1 MNAHKK
7 SAALLILTMVV
18 LIAMTAA
25 SEVIFIQPSHR
36 RITGNT
42 ATTLDYMPEAARER
56 TDTLVIG
63 VPDLYG
69 EINPFFAQTLGDQY
83 AASLMFDELVF
94 ANAEGA
100 FGTGVAAY
108 TFDNETGVITFTIG
122 EGVAYMD
129 GEPVTSDDF
138 INALYLLLTPGF
150 DGAYTIGG
158 AGIVGVDAYLA
169 ARSDSVDGIARVDS
183 RTFTV
188 RLAAKNPLDVA
199 YFAIPALRVSVC
211 GDMRRPE
218 GTAPEACEAFYADAL
233 LRAREADVSAM
244 AYGQYALSSVAV
256 GEEAVLTRN
265 TAYFRGAPNI
275 ENVSLLVVPPNGEV
289 DAIMEGRV
297 DIISVMGSVETV
309 DRVFDQRE
317 GFINLYTWEG
327 DALCYLG
334 MNLASELFSDA
345 NVRKALAIGFDREG
359 ARMARIER
367 YGKVPTSITFDVF
380 EGEAQK
386 ELYAYDRERAEAL
399 LDAAGWL
406 RGEDGI
412 RVRGETRFE
421 FTIYCNVGN
430 PVLETIAPFLQAD
443 YAKLGL
449 SVQMKTVPLDALI
462 DMAEADACDMYVM
475 TRRLPA
481 APGLAA
487 DLFVGDSHLNLGGFD
502 DETASR
508 DLERARASSDP
519 TRQNVLYETLYMEL
533 YDELPFIP
541 LYRRN
546 ELLLMN
552 ARVMNAT
559 VTATHEITSDVYRF
573 FLVDTLEG
581 QW

>member
-1 MNAHKK
+1 
-7 SAALLILTMVV
+7 
-18 LIAMTAA
+18 
-25 SEVIFIQPSHR
+25 
-36 RITGNT
+36 
-42 ATTLDYMPEAARER
+42 
-56 TDTLVIG
+56 
-63 VPDLYG
+63 
-69 EINPFFAQTLGDQY
+69 
-83 AASLMFDELVF
+83 
-94 ANAEGA
+94 
-100 FGTGVAAY
+100 
-108 TFDNETGVITFTIG
+108 
-122 EGVAYMD
+122 
-129 GEPVTSDDF
+129 
-138 INALYLLLTPGF
+138 
-150 DGAYTIGG
+150 
-158 AGIVGVDAYLA
+158 
-169 ARSDSVDGIARVDS
+169 
-183 RTFTV
+183 
-188 RLAAKNPLDVA
+188 
-199 YFAIPALRVSVC
+199 
-211 GDMRRPE
+211 
-218 GTAPEACEAFYADAL
+218 
-233 LRAREADVSAM
+233 
-244 AYGQYALSSVAV
+244 
-256 GEEAVLTRN
+256 
-265 TAYFRGAPNI
+265 
-275 ENVSLLVVPPNGEV
+275 
-289 DAIMEGRV
+289 
-297 DIISVMGSVETV
+297 
-309 DRVFDQRE
+309 
-317 GFINLYTWEG
+317 
-327 DALCYLG
+327 
-334 MNLASELFSDA
+334 
-345 NVRKALAIGFDREG
+345 
-359 ARMARIER
+359 MARIER